1 MCKSNLAN
9 VEMPKCA
16 FGGMHCIGGSCP
28 AMQRT
33 NVLRDIWRAKVTT
46 GEAGIDTIFQYL
58 MQKFSRS
65 EETFCFSFACRG
77 SSDAKDAVLFLEHT
91 AL

>member
-16 FGGMHCIGGSCP
+16 FGGRHWRQLSCI
-28 AMQRT
+28 ATDQRPMGY
-33 NVLRDIWRAKVTT
+33 LASKVTT
-46 GEAGIDTIFQYL
+46 CEAGIDTIFQYL

-77 SSDAKDAVLFLEHT
+77 SSDAKDAVFFLEHT

>member
-46 GEAGIDTIFQYL
+46 GEAGIDTHLLLFPLQ
-58 MQKFSRS
+58 
-65 EETFCFSFACRG
+65 FCV
-77 SSDAKDAVLFLEHT
+77 DI
-91 AL
+91 